1 MPKQILAVSLA
12 DQSAP
17 SEIFLLKSENF
28 EDSKQLVDANKTKKF
43 DNEIIP
49 VVVPQSMNIGK
60 VLSLLMVSLLL
71 IKVRENNR
79 RCFAGSEK
87 ALDSFTLDRMMNVYF
102 KTMRSLIHQR

>member
-60 VLSLLMVSLLL
+60 VLSLLMLVYCWLRCGKTTADVLLDP
-71 IKVRENNR
+71 K
-79 RCFAGSEK
+79 K
-87 ALDSFTLDRMMNVYF
+87 HWTLL
-102 KTMRSLIHQR
+102 RSIE